1 MKKTFFQL
9 ATLIALT
16 GAALTASA
24 QETRTRART
33 VGSNNSSVQSSGDGG
48 LQIASGTQ
56 LAAQLESTLD
66 ARKARVGDRVV
77 LRTTETLK
85 SNGQVL
91 AKKGARLVGRVTDV
105 QQRTKSNAES
115 RIGLVFDRLE
125 SGSLTTPISATI
137 TSITQANA
145 HAHTS
150 GDDFGAD
157 SDLRSTSSAR
167 GGSSRSGGSN
177 SGGGLLGGVTNTA
190 GGVLDTTT
198 RAAGDTVSGATGAVG
213 SATNSVGRTVS
224 GIRIS
229 ESTSVTAEGGSTLS
243 LTGNNLR
250 LEKNTTF
257 RLVLN
262 QSAGVGDNQ

>member
-1 MKKTFFQL
+1 MKRTFLL
-9 ATLIALT
+9 ATLFALA
-16 GAALTASA
+16 GASVTAAA
-24 QETRTRART
+24 QVGDTRARA
-33 VGSNNSSVQSSGDGG
+33 VGGGSSSIQRSGDGN

-56 LAAQLESTLD
+56 LSAQLEQTLD

-85 SNGQVL
+85 SNGQVV

-105 QQRTKSNAES
+105 QQRTKSNGES

-125 SGSLTTPISATI
+125 SGSLAAPISATI
-137 TSITQANA
+137 TSITQASA
-145 HAHTS
+145 QART
-150 GDDFGAD
+150 DDADFGAD
-157 SDLRSTSSAR
+157 ADARAATSTR
-167 GGSSRSGGSN
+167 GGGGSN
-177 SGGGLLGGVTNTA
+177 SGGGLLGGVTGTA

-198 RAAGDTVSGATGAVG
+198 RATGDVVSGTTGAVG
-213 SATNSVGRTVS
+213 GAANSAGRTLG

-229 ESTSVTAEGGSTLS
+229 EATSATIEGGSILS
-243 LTGNNLR
+243 LAGNNLR

>member
-1 MKKTFFQL
+1 MKRTFLL
-9 ATLIALT
+9 ATLFALA
-16 GAALTASA
+16 GASA
-24 QETRTRART
+24 AAPAQVGDTRARA
-33 VGSNNSSVQSSGDGG
+33 VGSSSSSVQRSGDGG

-56 LAAQLESTLD
+56 LSAQLEQTLD
-66 ARKARVGDRVV
+66 ARKARIGDRVV

-85 SNGQVL
+85 SNGQVV
-91 AKKGARLVGRVTDV
+91 AKRGARLVGRVTDV

-125 SGSLTTPISATI
+125 SGSLVAPISATI
-137 TSITQANA
+137 TSITQASA
-145 HAHTS
+145 DARTA
-150 GDDFGAD
+150 DADFGAEAD
-157 SDLRSTSSAR
+157 ARAASSTRSS
-167 GGSSRSGGSN
+167 SGGSN
-177 SGGGLLGGVTNTA
+177 SGGGGLLGGVTGTA

-198 RAAGDTVSGATGAVG
+198 RATGDVVSGTTGAVG
-213 SATNSVGRTVS
+213 GAANSAARTLG

-229 ESTSVTAEGGSTLS
+229 EATSATIKGGSILS
-243 LTGNNLR
+243 LAGNNLR

>member
-1 MKKTFFQL
+1 MKRTFVL

-16 GAALTASA
+16 GASIDTPA
-24 QETRTRART
+24 QESRTRARA
-33 VGSNNSSVQSSGDGG
+33 VGSNNSSVQRSGDGN

-56 LAAQLESTLD
+56 LAAQLETTLD

-85 SNGQVL
+85 SNGQVV
-91 AKKGARLVGRVTDV
+91 AKKGARLIGRVTDV

-125 SGSLTTPISATI
+125 SGSLATPISATI
-137 TSITQANA
+137 TSIAQAGASARSSN
-145 HAHTS
+145 
-150 GDDFGAD
+150 DDFSAS
-157 SDLRSTSSAR
+157 SDTRATSTAS
-167 GGSSRSGGSN
+167 GGSRSGSG
-177 SGGGLLGGVTNTA
+177 GGGLLGGVTNTA

-198 RAAGDTVSGATGAVG
+198 RAGGEIVSGTTGAVG
-213 SATNSVGRTVS
+213 GAVGGTLG

-229 ESTSVTAEGGSTLS
+229 EATSGTVEGGSTLS

-262 QSAGVGDNQ
+262 QSASAGDNQ

>member
-1 MKKTFFQL
+1 MKRTFLL
-9 ATLIALT
+9 ATLVALA
-16 GAALTASA
+16 GASTITPA
-24 QETRTRART
+24 QEETHTRARA
-33 VGSNNSSVQSSGDGG
+33 VGSSSSSVQRSGDGN

-56 LAAQLESTLD
+56 LAAQLENTLD

-137 TSITQANA
+137 TSITQARA
-145 HAHTS
+145 HVHS
-150 GDDFGAD
+150 SNDDFPGAG
-157 SDLRSTSSAR
+157 SDVRSDSSAR
-167 GGSSRSGGSN
+167 GGSGSSN
-177 SGGGLLGGVTNTA
+177 SGGLLGGVTNTA
-190 GGVLDTTT
+190 GGVLDTTA
-198 RAAGDTVSGATGAVG
+198 RATGDIVSGTTGAVG
-213 SATNSVGRTVS
+213 SAASGVGRTVG

-229 ESTSVTAEGGSTLS
+229 ESAGATAEGGSTLS

-262 QSAGVGDNQ
+262 QSASAGDNQ

>member
-1 MKKTFFQL
+1 MKRTFVL

-16 GAALTASA
+16 GASINTSA
-24 QETRTRART
+24 QESRTRARA
-33 VGSNNSSVQSSGDGG
+33 VGSNNSSVQQSGDGG

-56 LAAQLESTLD
+56 LAAQLETTLD

-85 SNGQVL
+85 SNGQVV
-91 AKKGARLVGRVTDV
+91 AKKGARLIGRVTDV

-125 SGSLTTPISATI
+125 SGSLVTPISATI
-137 TSITQANA
+137 TSITQARASARSSN
-145 HAHTS
+145 
-150 GDDFGAD
+150 DDFGAS
-157 SDLRSTSSAR
+157 SDTRATSTASG
-167 GGSSRSGGSN
+167 GGSGGG
-177 SGGGLLGGVTNTA
+177 GGGLLGGVTNTA

-198 RAAGDTVSGATGAVG
+198 RAGGDLVSGTTGAVG
-213 SATNSVGRTVS
+213 SAGRAVGGTLG

-229 ESTSVTAEGGSTLS
+229 EATSGTVEGGSTLS

-262 QSAGVGDNQ
+262 QSASVGDNQ

>member
-1 MKKTFFQL
+1 MKRTFVL

-16 GAALTASA
+16 GASINTSA
-24 QETRTRART
+24 QESRTRARA
-33 VGSNNSSVQSSGDGG
+33 VGSNNSSVQRSGDGG

-56 LAAQLESTLD
+56 LAAQLETTLD

-85 SNGQVL
+85 SNGQVV
-91 AKKGARLVGRVTDV
+91 AKKGARLIGRVTDV

-125 SGSLTTPISATI
+125 SGSLATPISATI
-137 TSITQANA
+137 TSITQARASARN
-145 HAHTS
+145 S
-150 GDDFGAD
+150 DDDFGAS
-157 SDLRSTSSAR
+157 SDTRATSAAS
-167 GGSSRSGGSN
+167 GGSSSG
-177 SGGGLLGGVTNTA
+177 GGGLLGGVTNTA

-198 RAAGDTVSGATGAVG
+198 RAGGEIVSGTTGAVG
-213 SATNSVGRTVS
+213 GAGRAVGGTLG

-229 ESTSVTAEGGSTLS
+229 EATSGTVEGGSTLS
-243 LTGNNLR
+243 LTGDNLR

-262 QSAGVGDNQ
+262 QSASVGDNR